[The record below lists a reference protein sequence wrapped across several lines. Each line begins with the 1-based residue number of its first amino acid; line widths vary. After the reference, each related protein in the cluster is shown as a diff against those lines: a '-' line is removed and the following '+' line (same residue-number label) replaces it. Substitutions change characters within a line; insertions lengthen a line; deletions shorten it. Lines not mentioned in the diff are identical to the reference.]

1 LKPNLNEDV
10 IFLKKEL
17 DNNDIFLTPVSIDII
32 NDTLSNYKK
41 QNNTNPKELP
51 FKDQNSENQLKFN
64 QKMLIFLSM
73 KSNIKRQIYINTFN
87 FLKKDFV
94 KYLYSLNKHDNY
106 IIPTNFK
113 QSLQKTF
120 GIQINDDF
128 LLKLFNIAS
137 GDLKILFCY
146 ITYIYNMEYLI
157 HNSNGFIPKNL
168 H

>member
-128 LLKLFNIAS
+128 
-137 GDLKILFCY
+137 FC
-146 ITYIYNMEYLI
+146 
-157 HNSNGFIPKNL
+157 
-168 H
+168 

>member
-1 LKPNLNEDV
+1 VNKLITNIDKPKQKKQSYIENLKPNLNEDV

-128 LLKLFNIAS
+128 
-137 GDLKILFCY
+137 FC
-146 ITYIYNMEYLI
+146 
-157 HNSNGFIPKNL
+157 
-168 H
+168 